1 MRWLAF
7 IIVFALPACSE
18 ALDNEQSKCVY
29 SDDVIVSK
37 VTKGGQIVQYDAKRM
52 PAKQGRERVLSEHLT
67 LSNGDEITIEQSY
80 CHMYHYMLTYYLSGE
95 KKSSSLGEI
104 LPTLDDLISKSY
116 AGGNLTQPYSESV
129 LGTLTM
135 QQKTLQMPF
144 SQWLP
149 GRFTSTS
156 DNVEYSIHYKPLEK
170 DKKFSAEFK
179 VYISVGGL

>member
-7 IIVFALPACSE
+7 ILAFTLPACSE
-18 ALDNEQSKCVY
+18 ALDNESDKCVY
-29 SDDVIVSK
+29 SDEMVVSK
-37 VTKGGQIVQYDAKRM
+37 LERGGKVVQYDAKRM
-52 PAKQGRERVLSEHLT
+52 PAKQGRERVLSEHLR

-80 CHMYHYMLTYYLSGE
+80 CDMYHYMLAYYLSGE
-95 KKSSSLGEI
+95 KKPSSLGEI
-104 LPTLDDLISKSY
+104 LPTLDSLISKSY
-116 AGGNLTQPYSESV
+116 AGGYLTQSYSESV

-135 QQKTLQMPF
+135 QQKTLQVPF

-149 GRFTSTS
+149 GRFTATS